1 MQNLNSEF
9 NSDFKIHTFERSL
22 SLFLEIIDFIDM
34 IPRPYRIHPVEL
46 RFTRRFNLDIVKN
59 FDLYELSLL
68 YIAETTKQVLFL
80 RSKFDFLM

>member
-22 SLFLEIIDFIDM
+22 SLFSEIIDFIDM
-34 IPRPYRIHPVEL
+34 IPRPYSIHPVEL
-46 RFTRRFNLDIVKN
+46 RFTKRFNLDRVKN
-59 FDLYELSLL
+59 FVLYELSLL